1 MVDLVYVIN
10 VVEEVRGGGIQVE
23 RRTAAL
29 RRTSCR
35 ERHHHSLAQLRLL
48 HWVQLA
54 HHRIAVGS
62 ADGMRISAFV
72 PINVSKNANNTLG
85 LRLRVIQCQIRDG
98 KSLRDNTIM
107 SLFVKPLQANIS
119 VFWLTV

>member
-1 MVDLVYVIN
+1 MVDLVYVIH

-29 RRTSCR
+29 RRTSCGEMR
-35 ERHHHSLAQLRLL
+35 RHSLAQLRLL
-48 HWVQLA
+48 HWVQSA

-62 ADGMRISAFV
+62 ADGVRTCAFV
-72 PINVSKNANNTLG
+72 PVNVSKSANDTLG
-85 LRLRVIQCQIRDG
+85 LGLRVIQCQVRDG
-98 KSLRDNTIM
+98 KSLPDSTIM
-107 SLFVKPLQANIS
+107 SLFVKPLRANIP

>member
-35 ERHHHSLAQLRLL
+35 ERHRHSLAQLRLL

-54 HHRIAVGS
+54 H
-62 ADGMRISAFV
+62 SAFV
-72 PINVSKNANNTLG
+72 PINVSKSANNTLG
-85 LRLRVIQCQIRDG
+85 LGLRVIQCQIRDG

-107 SLFVKPLQANIS
+107 SLFVKPLRANIS
-119 VFWLTV
+119 VFWLTL